1 MRLLKNIFWATAAT
15 IAAVSCSIVSED
27 TFSSSP
33 VAPVLD
39 SHTDILITEG
49 TKSEDVTF
57 SWTKARFIDA
67 DEILYDVY
75 VSAEDKD
82 VLLAKDVKNTYYTT
96 PKESFRSFLIDN
108 FNFVK
113 NTTHS
118 VSVFV
123 TVSDRNG
130 VQISSSNLD
139 IKVYYYEDAVPSEV
153 TPAITSVVLDKS
165 TPSENVAL
173 LSWSEARLI
182 YGEDVSYK
190 VTLSVGEGEETVL
203 ASGLFDTSFAMTVD
217 ALNEAAIAAGAA
229 EAAESELTF
238 KVYACCESLPEGV
251 VSNEAKITVTTY
263 IATFPDAM
271 WLPGSYQGWAPATA
285 PSLKQSAKTKGL
297 YQGFVDLTTAEGAD
311 VMFKFSPNPR
321 WEGDF
326 GFSDVTVETKGSAE
340 LSFAVASAA
349 TVSGDNIVVPSGIY
363 YIKLDKKFG
372 TLTMIQTKNLE
383 LIGGWVVDW
392 SDPVEMTWD
401 GKANTWTATRDL
413 TLVENTE
420 FKIRFN
426 SNWDYSFGGEMS
438 TVEFG
443 GGNIKFTK
451 ADGTYKMIFNVGTSD
466 FNINALDLNMP
477 DYLVLPGD
485 YSGHSW
491 DPANDFRVYLKD
503 SNKGTYIG
511 AITMYASS
519 SGFKVA
525 KAGQWIGV
533 KGNVA
538 DGYQLDPTFGDGK
551 IEDGTYAWT
560 IDLSTMTAVATPVT
574 KVGMIGAF
582 NGWGGDVEM
591 TFDPE
596 TLTYKGEL
604 TLEVGQEWKFRFNGG
619 WDFDYGLND
628 EGILVN
634 AGGNIKATEAGTF
647 EVVLDMAHGSYATY
661 TMTKK

>member
-165 TPSENVAL
+165 TPSESVAL
-173 LSWSEARLI
+173 LSWSEARLV

-190 VTLSVGEGEETVL
+190 VTLLVGEGEETVL

-326 GFSDVTVETKGSAE
+326 GFSDVTVETKGNE
-340 LSFAVASAA
+340 DLPFAVASAA
-349 TVSGDNIVVPSGIY
+349 TVSSDNIVVPSGFY

-401 GKANTWTATRDL
+401 GNANTWTATRDL
-413 TLVENTE
+413 TLVENPE

-426 SNWDYSFGGEMS
+426 SNWDYSFGGEIS

-477 DYLVLPGD
+477 AYITMPGD
-485 YSGHSW
+485 YSGHNW
-491 DPANDFRVYLKD
+491 KIDNDFRLYLKD
-503 SNKGTYIG
+503 ENQGIYKGTV
-511 AITMYASS
+511 TMYGATYGFKFGKVAEWIGMSGS
-519 SGFKVA
+519 VESGFVL
-525 KAGQWIGV
+525 AG
-533 KGNVA
+533 
-538 DGYQLDPTFGDGK
+538 GDNGMVV
-551 IEDGTYAWT
+551 DGTYSWEVN
-560 IDLSTMTAVATPVT
+560 LSTNTAVATPVT
-574 KVGMIGAF
+574 KVGMIGGF
-582 NGWGGDVEM
+582 NNWGGDVEM

>member
-27 TFSSSP
+27 TFSTSP
-33 VAPVLD
+33 AAPVLD

-82 VLLAKDVKNTYYTT
+82 VLLAKDIKDTYYTT

-165 TPSENVAL
+165 TPSESVAL
-173 LSWSEARLI
+173 LSWSEARLV

-238 KVYACCESLPEGV
+238 KVYACCESLPEGI

-285 PSLKQSAKTKGL
+285 PSLKQSAKTKGM
-297 YQGFVDLTTAEGAD
+297 YQGFVDLTTADGAD
-311 VMFKFSPNPR
+311 VQFKFSPNPR

-326 GFSDVTVETKGSAE
+326 GFSDVTVETKGSGE

-372 TLTMIQTKNLE
+372 TLTMVQTKNLE
-383 LIGGWVVDW
+383 LIGSFAASGWGKGL
-392 SDPVEMTWD
+392 EMEWNGTS
-401 GKANTWTATRDL
+401 KTWTSKQNIDL
-413 TLVENTE
+413 AAGDE
-420 FKIRFN
+420 FKFRFN
-426 SNWDYSFGGEMS
+426 SNWDYSFGGTAEK
-438 TVEFG
+438 VDFA
-443 GGNIKFTK
+443 GGNIVFQKT
-451 ADGTYKMIFNVGTSD
+451 GTYKVILDASSSD
-466 FNINALDLNMP
+466 FFVNALDLNMP
-477 DYLVLPGD
+477 AYITMPGD
-485 YSGHSW
+485 YSGHNW
-491 DPANDFRVYLKD
+491 NIDNDFRLYLKD
-503 SNKGTYIG
+503 ENQGIYKGTV
-511 AITMYASS
+511 TMYGATYGFKFGKVAEWIGMSGS
-519 SGFKVA
+519 VESGFVF
-525 KAGQWIGV
+525 AGDNGM
-533 KGNVA
+533 VA
-538 DGYQLDPTFGDGK
+538 DG
-551 IEDGTYAWT
+551 TYSWEVNF
-560 IDLSTMTAVATPVT
+560 STNTAVATPVT
-574 KVGMIGAF
+574 KVGMIGGF
-582 NGWGGDVEM
+582 NNWGGDVEM

-596 TLTYKGEL
+596 TLTYKGEV

-619 WDFDYGLND
+619 WDFNYGLNA

-634 AGGNIKATEAGTF
+634 DGGNIKATEAGTF